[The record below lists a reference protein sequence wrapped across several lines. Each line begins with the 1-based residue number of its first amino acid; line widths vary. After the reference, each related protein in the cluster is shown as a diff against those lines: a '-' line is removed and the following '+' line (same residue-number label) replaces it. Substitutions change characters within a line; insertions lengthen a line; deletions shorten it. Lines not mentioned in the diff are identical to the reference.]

1 MKKIQSKPYIM
12 KKNVL
17 LVIILLI
24 LNFNNLYAQVGI
36 NTDGSQPDNSAMLDI
51 KSTDKGILI
60 PRMTQSQ
67 RDAINA
73 PATGLVIFQMDNTPG
88 FYFYDGS
95 AWQLIESGNKLWQ
108 DNAPNIYVGSD
119 KRVVIGKDQT
129 TGTFEVSTR
138 VTTGTYTGDQCIGG
152 TASAQEFQAP
162 YSADK
167 LFDDDTNT
175 KWQNN
180 NTLPVWIQYDFGA
193 GNEKIIAKYWLYWAG
208 SDNGLTPYSWEFLG
222 SNDGTNW
229 TTLDSQTGQTNW
241 ASGQWR
247 DYAFSNTQAYR
258 IYRLRI
264 TDNNKQGSTSVY
276 LNEMVMQEEVYTDY
290 SAIYTKDNHTGFG
303 TENPTATLEVNGTF
317 KLTDGNQGSGK
328 VLGSDA
334 NGNATWVNTSNI
346 AVSLDQAYDNGGA
359 GAGKNITADAGAVRI
374 DGTDGLLVTGTY
386 GSGNTIDSEV
396 TGAGTRMFFNPRK
409 AAFRAGYVYG
419 DKWDDANVGYYSVA
433 MGYNTKAS
441 GDKSIAIGTGA
452 SASGRYSTAL
462 GLGSHATG
470 ELSTT
475 MGCSQAS
482 GYCSTSFG
490 FSSTASGYTTTA
502 MGWGTV
508 ASGYCAT
515 SIGNQTRASGSSST
529 AMGVSTLASGDY
541 STAMGLSTIASEYY
555 STAMGDSTTASG
567 RGSIAMGSHTTA
579 KSFVETTLGSY
590 NTDYSPV
597 FTYSWNA
604 SDRLFVVG
612 NGKDSS
618 HKHNALTIYKDG
630 RMNIN
635 DAYYMPLTDGTAG
648 QIIQTDG
655 AGQLSFVDAAG
666 ITNTLDEA
674 YDQGGPGA
682 GKNITADAGAVRIDG
697 TDGLLV
703 TGTYDSGTNIDDEV
717 TGAGTRMFFNPRK
730 AAFRAGYVDSD
741 QWDDANIGDY
751 STAIGYNT
759 IASGN
764 NATAIGGRANASG
777 NYSLALGNST
787 TASGNQSIAIGN
799 STIASG
805 GASTAMGFG
814 STASGSFS
822 TAMGQGTKALGS
834 NSTAMGV
841 NTTASGDAS
850 TAMGNHA
857 TASGYASVAM
867 GGSTTAS
874 EYYTLAMGD
883 RTTASGYASTALG
896 NSTIASGQSSTA
908 MGENTTASG
917 YISTAMG
924 IDTTASGNI
933 STAMGTDTTASG
945 FISTAMGGD
954 TTASGQES
962 TAMGNSTTA
971 KSFAET
977 TLGSYNTDYTPAST
991 DDWVASDRLFVIG
1004 NGQDPDHKSDAL
1016 IVYKNGNAKF
1026 NYKITAPV
1034 SGNNADL
1041 KPYIYGSLKGS
1052 DGSFYSTESTGGFT
1066 STKTSTGVYEITFN
1080 NYNSDKRYLV
1090 IANALRA
1097 NEPITLT
1104 YEKDFGKFIIRAWN
1118 RFGALTDTYLNFVVY
1133 KR

>member
-1 MKKIQSKPYIM
+1 M

-73 PATGLVIFQMDNTPG
+73 PATGLVIFQTDNTPG

-119 KRVVIGKDQT
+119 KRVVIGKEQT

-193 GNEKIIAKYWLYWAG
+193 GNEKIIAKYRLYWAG

-276 LNEMVMQEEVYTDY
+276 LNEMEMQEEVYADY
-290 SAIYTKDNHTGFG
+290 PAIYTKDNHTGIG

-334 NGNATWVNTSNI
+334 NGNATWVDTSNI

-386 GSGNTIDSEV
+386 GSGTNIDDEV
-396 TGAGTRMFFNPRK
+396 TGVGTRMFFNPRK
-409 AAFRAGYVYG
+409 AAFRAGRVETDAWDSGNIG
-419 DKWDDANVGYYSVA
+419 DYSIA
-433 MGYNTKAS
+433 MGYDTEAFGGMSFATGGGTTASGYLSTAMGANSTASGMSSTAIGENTLAKGWASFAVGNLSRATGSLATATGQSTKAS
-441 GDKSIAIGTGA
+441 GDI
-452 SASGRYSTAL
+452 
-462 GLGSHATG
+462 
-470 ELSTT
+470 
-475 MGCSQAS
+475 
-482 GYCSTSFG
+482 
-490 FSSTASGYTTTA
+490 
-502 MGWGTV
+502 
-508 ASGYCAT
+508 
-515 SIGNQTRASGSSST
+515 ST
-529 AMGVSTLASGDY
+529 AMGNS
-541 STAMGLSTIASEYY
+541 
-555 STAMGDSTTASG
+555 
-567 RGSIAMGSHTTA
+567 TTA
-579 KSFVETTLGSY
+579 KSFAEIALGSF
-590 NTDYSPV
+590 NTDYTPAS
-597 FTYSWNA
+597 TTNWNA
-604 SDRLFVVG
+604 SDRLYVIG
-612 NGKDSS
+612 NGQDSD
-618 HKHNALTIYKDG
+618 HKSDALIIYK
-630 RMNIN
+630 N
-635 DAYYMPLTDGTAG
+635 
-648 QIIQTDG
+648 
-655 AGQLSFVDAAG
+655 
-666 ITNTLDEA
+666 
-674 YDQGGPGA
+674 
-682 GKNITADAGAVRIDG
+682 GKSNFKGMVRVDAGA

-703 TGTYDSGTNIDDEV
+703 TGTYGSGTNIDNEV
-717 TGAGTRMFFNPRK
+717 TGAGTRMFFYPRK

-741 QWDDANIGDY
+741 QWNDANIGWY

-764 NATAIGGRANASG
+764 NATAIGGSANASG

-805 GASTAMGFG
+805 GASTAMGFS

-924 IDTTASGNI
+924 IDTTASGDI